1 MSHEDLPM
9 FRSLVA
15 TEAAARAAVE
25 RALSGESA
33 EDEDRLIRWIFE
45 RGINPY
51 VLFSN
56 GGHGDAFSSFRGIHS
71 LMGLLGHA
79 LRDDGDVSFVSVSGT
94 EPKIAFL
101 AFDEPDFRKT
111 FLKELKA
118 QGHSSMTMRIF
129 EPVAALDG
137 VDAFIAEH
145 ERKDAEC
152 RAAFAEYMEDRGP

>member
-45 RGINPY
+45 KGINPY
-51 VLFSN
+51 GLFSN

-79 LRDDGDVSFVSVSGT
+79 LRDDGEVSFVSVSGT
-94 EPKIAFL
+94 EPKIAFI
-101 AFDEPDFRKT
+101 AFNEPDFRKI
-111 FLKELKA
+111 FLRDLRA
-118 QGHSSMTMRIF
+118 QGHSALTMKIF
-129 EPVAALDG
+129 EPIAELDG
-137 VDAFIAEH
+137 VDAFIAEY
-145 ERKDAEC
+145 ERKEAES
-152 RAAFAEYMEDRGP
+152 RAAFDEYMENRGP